1 MSECNCSCYP
11 CWLFLPTFCFPDPF
25 DFIFPQTTHKRGDTA
40 DAEIKFRRRCS
51 ELWKQNIY
59 LHAAPDEYYYFRFK
73 LLCCCFQSSAW
84 TRKFTQSRWDF
95 ACATVFMYTRE
106 YMLYAVLP
114 SIQADRR
121 KPTSGV
127 CKSRKKNRSFLF
139 KIEKRQHGHDSVL
152 LFQPIQL
159 HQLRKKSLRRTLP
172 TFLLKWKETPSDFT
186 TGPGQLILT
195 AVS

>member
-1 MSECNCSCYP
+1 M
-11 CWLFLPTFCFPDPF
+11 LPLLTILTYVLLSRSIRLHFPPNYSQAGG
-25 DFIFPQTTHKRGDTA
+25 ILRTQKSSSAVGA
-40 DAEIKFRRRCS
+40 
-51 ELWKQNIY
+51 QNYENRIYNY

-73 LLCCCFQSSAW
+73 LLCCCFWSSAW